1 MFSGPGA
8 AGTRTALC
16 NRALGPRVLAYKPH
30 GWRQSPA
37 RADPAKMTNRPQ
49 HRRCALR
56 AARCAGDSA
65 PIGGSCGSHPR
76 RLVRGSAKATTLL
89 TSRFSF
95 NNRHLY
101 SGGASLKPSPPS
113 TRAEID
119 RSDHVMDDS
128 TCHSPTDS
136 AWFHSTKLRVKG
148 WHAVGPTHKLRMRM
162 SAKGGNARRPRMSEL
177 LSHINGAEKRLVEVA

>member
-16 NRALGPRVLAYKPH
+16 NRALGPLVLAYKPH

-113 TRAEID
+113 TRAEIGQTMSWTIP
-119 RSDHVMDDS
+119 RA
-128 TCHSPTDS
+128 TP
-136 AWFHSTKLRVKG
+136 RPIRP
-148 WHAVGPTHKLRMRM
+148 GPTVQKNPEGLACRWTNSQVADAHVCNQREATLAGHGCPSFSHTSMALR
-162 SAKGGNARRPRMSEL
+162 NAWW
-177 LSHINGAEKRLVEVA
+177 K